1 MTRWCVIGAGGI
13 ADRRTIPAIMKD
25 EDFSLVAVM
34 DKSPEVAKRIG
45 EKYGVPYFTCEDEMF
60 ASVKCDA
67 VYIGTPVFC
76 HKEQALTALKYGVNV
91 LVEKPVCMTTEEGK
105 ELLDAFRAAGRQLT
119 VGYMMKHHSLHERA
133 KAIIAEGGV
142 GKVVNVRAQFS
153 CWYPDI
159 PGAWRQT
166 FRLGGGGAFMDL
178 GVHCA
183 ELVEDIL
190 GEKIVE
196 VKSLC
201 ATSSFKYEVEDSAIV
216 IFRTESGVLGHIDV
230 NFNIPDIASESKLE
244 IYGDG
249 GYIVC
254 EGTLGQTESGR
265 LRHLYAPQGEYEA
278 MQNRKVGEPVFYEGD
293 GGDLYVKQLRAFG
306 DILASGE
313 NDYTF
318 AERAV
323 HIQELV
329 DMIYAD
335 AGIGPKN
342 N

>member
-1 MTRWCVIGAGGI
+1 MTSWCVIGAGGI

-25 EDFSLVAVM
+25 EDFRLVAVM
-34 DKSPEVAKRIG
+34 DKFPEVAKRIG
-45 EKYGVPYFTCEDEMF
+45 
-60 ASVKCDA
+60 
-67 VYIGTPVFC
+67 
-76 HKEQALTALKYGVNV
+76 
-91 LVEKPVCMTTEEGK
+91 
-105 ELLDAFRAAGRQLT
+105 
-119 VGYMMKHHSLHERA
+119 
-133 KAIIAEGGV
+133 
-142 GKVVNVRAQFS
+142 
-153 CWYPDI
+153 
-159 PGAWRQT
+159 
-166 FRLGGGGAFMDL
+166 
-178 GVHCA
+178 
-183 ELVEDIL
+183 
-190 GEKIVE
+190 
-196 VKSLC
+196 
-201 ATSSFKYEVEDSAIV
+201 
-216 IFRTESGVLGHIDV
+216 
-230 NFNIPDIASESKLE
+230 E

-278 MQNRKVGEPVFYEGD
+278 MQDRRVGEPVFYEGD

-335 AGIGPKN
+335 AGIGPN
-342 N
+342 NN

>member
-1 MTRWCVIGAGGI
+1 
-13 ADRRTIPAIMKD
+13 
-25 EDFSLVAVM
+25 
-34 DKSPEVAKRIG
+34 
-45 EKYGVPYFTCEDEMF
+45 
-60 ASVKCDA
+60 DA

-76 HKEQALTALKYGVNV
+76 HKAQIELAVKHRRHVF
-91 LVEKPVCMTTEEGK
+91 VEKPIAMNATEAK
-105 ELLDAFRAAGRQLT
+105 EILALCKKADIQLT

-201 ATSSFKYEVEDSAIV
+201 ATSSFKYEVEDIAIV

-323 HIQELV
+323 HIQELL